1 MIEDRIQGDYDFV
14 FVARA
19 KTKYIKSTK
28 LAEMMLSQLTQ
39 AGVIDEKTDN

>member
-1 MIEDRIQGDYDFV
+1 MIEDKIQGNYDFV
-14 FVARA
+14 FVARS

-28 LAEMMLSQLTQ
+28 LAEMMLLQLTE